1 MAEHNINDS
10 QEILDAIADMSFL
23 PKEVKDEN
31 LGRDFPKISKNEGIF
46 RLVYLALFAVAV
58 VTFLVFL
65 FVFGTKGYYFPS
77 NIKGS
82 YGVAGI
88 VVTAIFV
95 LVALLTESYGYCY
108 DTHLSLVQ
116 DEKKKKIYKALNS
129 SLFAVSFLFLYA
141 MFFTTILRSFV
152 FEQVFFGQSW
162 FMQNFG
168 WMFFILIALIAIA
181 SIVLSFLK
189 PDVAKIYNYF
199 LLAVSGWIVVCFS
212 TLLSKRYSMSSNY
225 GIMLL
230 IFGAVFMNI
239 SLICLLFQKKAKGLR
254 SAFQVLI
261 SSSLVFE
268 ALAVLIYGMV
278 YLG

>member
-1 MAEHNINDS
+1 MAKNNVNDS

-31 LGRDFPKISKNEGIF
+31 IGRDFPKISKNESIF
-46 RLVYLALFAVAV
+46 RLVYQGLFTICVI
-58 VTFLVFL
+58 TFLVFL

-82 YGVAGI
+82 YGVAGV
-88 VVTAIFV
+88 VVTAIFAF
-95 LVALLTESYGYCY
+95 VALLTESYGYCY
-108 DTHLSLVQ
+108 DTHLSLTK

-141 MFFTTILRSFV
+141 MFFTTVLRGFV
-152 FEQVFFGQSW
+152 FEQFFFGKSW

-168 WMFFILIALIAIA
+168 WMFFILLGIIAIA
-181 SIVLSFLK
+181 SIVLSFVK
-189 PDVAKIYNYF
+189 PNVAKIYNYI

-212 TLLSKRYSMSSNY
+212 TLLSKRYAMSSNY

-230 IFGAVFMNI
+230 IFGAIFMDLA
-239 SLICLLFQKKAKGLR
+239 LICLLFQKKAKGLR